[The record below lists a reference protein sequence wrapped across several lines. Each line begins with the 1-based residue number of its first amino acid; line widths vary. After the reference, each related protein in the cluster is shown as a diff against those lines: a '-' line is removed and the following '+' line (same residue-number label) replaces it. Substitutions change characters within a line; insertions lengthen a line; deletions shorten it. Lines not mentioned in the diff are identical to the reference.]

1 MPHQDGKEDL
11 REAETKELVPQMSI
25 GTTQNEPVLGEE
37 EKPTPEAK
45 AESSKEEKP
54 DDIQYRNTLQTNLLA
69 TGLCLGMFVVALDNT
84 VIAIAIPKITTD
96 FHSLDNTG
104 WYGSAYMLT
113 NCALQPMFGKV
124 YTHFNVKWTYLC
136 SLLVFELGSVLC
148 AAATNPAML
157 SAGRAVAGAGAAAL
171 FNGAMNIISYSVP
184 LRKRSI
190 YIGLLAG
197 MYSIASVVGPI
208 LGGALTEY
216 VTWRWCFCLPVGG
229 VTALSVVVIFSS
241 PAKKA
246 AKLTFRERMGKLD
259 LVGTVL
265 FISSIV
271 CLLLAL
277 QWGGTTY
284 SWGDSRVWGC
294 FLGFALIGMVFVWL
308 QLRIGDDAT
317 IPPCIIKQRTM
328 WSILCFE
335 LLLAVGLYLLVYYLP
350 FYFQAV
356 RLLSA
361 QGSGIRMIPLLVSVT
376 IASIVSGGLTTATG
390 HYVPLLHV
398 SAVMFTVAAGLC
410 CTLKVDSYAGEWVGY
425 QLLAGIGVGLSL
437 QVGYVAAQV
446 VLPQEQQASG
456 VALVSFCASLG
467 GALAVSLGNNV
478 FLNALTDELRSRIPD
493 PDVIDAVIRAGAS
506 NVASATPPSLLPDV
520 VLSYNGAITR
530 AFIVA
535 IPMGAASLFF
545 CLFTEWR
552 KIDTK
557 KPSDEGPSGD
567 SKATV

>member
-1 MPHQDGKEDL
+1 MSHQDGKEELKDSQ
-11 REAETKELVPQMSI
+11 ETKKLVSQTSTGSI
-25 GTTQNEPVLGEE
+25 RNEPVPGEGE
-37 EKPTPEAK
+37 KSTPEGNVKISGGEKPGEI
-45 AESSKEEKP
+45 E
-54 DDIQYRNTLQTNLLA
+54 YRNALQTNLLA
-69 TGLCLGMFVVALDNT
+69 LGLCLGMFVVALDNT

-113 NCALQPMFGKV
+113 NCALQPMFGKF
-124 YTHFNVKWTYLC
+124 YTHFDVKWTYLS
-136 SLLVFELGSVLC
+136 SLAVFEFGSVLC

-171 FNGAMNIISYSVP
+171 FNGAMNIISYSVA

-208 LGGALTEY
+208 LDSLPAGA
-216 VTWRWCFCLPVGG
+216 
-229 VTALSVVVIFSS
+229 VTAISVVFIFSTS
-241 PAKKA
+241 ENKA
-246 AKLTFRERMGKLD
+246 SRLTFREKLGKLD
-259 LVGTVL
+259 MVGIVL

-284 SWGDSRVWGC
+284 SWSDSRVWGC
-294 FLGFALIGMVFVWL
+294 FLGFGLIGTAFVWL
-308 QLRIGDDAT
+308 QLRLGDDAT
-317 IPPCIIKQRTM
+317 IPPSIIKQRTI

-335 LLLAVGLYLLVYYLP
+335 LLLAIGLYFLVYYLP

-361 QGSGIRMIPLLVSVT
+361 QASGIRMIPLLVSVT

-390 HYVPLLHV
+390 HYVPLLHI
-398 SAVMFTVAAGLC
+398 SAAMFTIAAGLC
-410 CTLKVDSYAGEWVGY
+410 STLKVDSYAGEWIGY

-446 VLPQEQQASG
+446 VLAQEQQATG

-467 GALAVSLGNNV
+467 GALAVSLGNSV

-493 PDVIDAVIRAGAS
+493 SDVVEMVIRAGAS
-506 NVASATPPSLLPDV
+506 NVASETPPSVLPEV
-520 VLSYNGAITR
+520 IFSYNRAITR
-530 AFIVA
+530 VFLIA

-557 KPSDEGPSGD
+557 KKPSDEGSLDD
-567 SKATV
+567 SRAAV